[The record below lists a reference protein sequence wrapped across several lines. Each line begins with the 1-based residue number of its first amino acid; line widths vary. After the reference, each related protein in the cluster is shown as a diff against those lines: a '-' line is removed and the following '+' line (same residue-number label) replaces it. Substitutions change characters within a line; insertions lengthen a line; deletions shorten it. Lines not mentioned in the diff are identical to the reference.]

1 MIKLVTGFLNS
12 LGKKHTLS
20 IKDPNTDLSPAEIK
34 QSLELLTTLDI
45 FEKDGVGLF
54 EEVVSAKY
62 VETIETSVFT
72 GDEFFG
78 EANAPVVLNQSM
90 LAYAP
95 AIPMLEVP
103 EVTIEEK
110 TVEEVDAADKKK
122 KLEELK
128 SQSTYRAL
136 PETPQVSLDKPK
148 EGVKAGSETNEV
160 LEERTPGTQPET
172 DSHSYNLIMEM
183 RRRRNRRKAK
193 ESEGKTEE
201 KSRLSRPQ
209 DSASLIDH

>member
-1 MIKLVTGFLNS
+1 MIKLVTDFLNS
-12 LGKKHTLS
+12 LGKKHKLS

-54 EEVVSAKY
+54 QEVVSAKY
-62 VETIETSVFT
+62 VETIETPVFT

-90 LAYAP
+90 LAYT
-95 AIPMLEVP
+95 PMLEVP

-110 TVEEVDAADKKK
+110 NVEEVDEADKKK

-148 EGVKAGSETNEV
+148 EGVKAAPETNEV

-193 ESEGKTEE
+193 EQQK
-201 KSRLSRPQ
+201 KNP
-209 DSASLIDH
+209 D

>member
-1 MIKLVTGFLNS
+1 MIKLVTDFLNS
-12 LGKKHTLS
+12 LGKKHKLS

-54 EEVVSAKY
+54 QEVVSAKY
-62 VETIETSVFT
+62 VETIETPVFV
-72 GDEFFG
+72 GEEFFG
-78 EANAPVVLNQSM
+78 EANQPMVFAQPM
-90 LAYAP
+90 LGYAP
-95 AIPMLEVP
+95 AAPVMDVP

-110 TVEEVDAADKKK
+110 TVEEVDEADKKQ

-128 SQSTYRAL
+128 SQSTYKEL
-136 PETPQVSLDKPK
+136 PAVPQVSLDKPK
-148 EGVKAGSETNEV
+148 EGVKAGPETNKV

-193 ESEGKTEE
+193 EKQ
-201 KSRLSRPQ
+201 KKNP
-209 DSASLIDH
+209 D